1 MAILKKDNSDE
12 KVISKFAEAALAEQ
26 KRSRRWGIFF
36 KLLTFGYLI
45 ALLFMFGQ
53 SSSHSPTHSGD
64 FTAFISL
71 NGIIGDQME
80 VNAKDFKS
88 SMKKAYDDPGT
99 KGVILAINSP
109 GGSPVQSGIINDEIK
124 KYRQLR
130 PDIPVYAVVE
140 DICASGAYY
149 IAVAADQIFVDKASI
164 VGSIG
169 VRLDQFG
176 LDKAIK
182 HLNIERRLITA
193 GENKAILDPF
203 LPFKSEHKKHLEN
216 LLAEVHR
223 QFIDVVK
230 EGRAGKLSNNND
242 IFSGLFWNGEGAIH
256 LGLADQL
263 GNIDYVAKEVVGFEE
278 LVDFTTYES
287 FADRFAKQLGAGIG
301 AAFENTI
308 LKSIINN
315 YQLN

>member
-45 ALLFMFGQ
+45 ALLLIFSQ

-176 LDKAIK
+176 LDKAIE

-203 LPFKSEHKKHLEN
+203 LPFKPEHKKHLEN

-242 IFSGLFWNGEGAIH
+242 IFSGLFWNGEGAIQ
-256 LGLADQL
+256 LGLADHL

-308 LKSIINN
+308 LKSINNN

>member
-1 MAILKKDNSDE
+1 MAILKKDKSDE

-53 SSSHSPTHSGD
+53 SSSHSPAHSGD

-71 NGIIGDQME
+71 NGIIGDQMDI
-80 VNAKDFKS
+80 NAKDFKS

-176 LDKAIK
+176 LDKAIE

-193 GENKAILDPF
+193 GENKAMLDPF
-203 LPFKSEHKKHLEN
+203 LPFKPEHKKHLEN

-230 EGRAGKLSNNND
+230 EGRGGKLSSNND

-263 GNIDYVAKEVVGFEE
+263 GNIDYVAKEIVGFEE

>member
-12 KVISKFAEAALAEQ
+12 KVVSKFAEAALAEQ

-53 SSSHSPTHSGD
+53 SSSHSPAHSGD

-71 NGIIGDQME
+71 NGIIGDQMDI
-80 VNAKDFKS
+80 NAKDFKS

-176 LDKAIK
+176 LDKAIE

-193 GENKAILDPF
+193 GENKAMLDPF
-203 LPFKSEHKKHLEN
+203 LPFKPEHKKHLEN

-230 EGRAGKLSNNND
+230 EGRGRKLSNNND

-287 FADRFAKQLGAGIG
+287 FTDRFAKQLGAGIG
-301 AAFENTI
+301 AAFENII
-308 LKSIINN
+308 LKSINNN

>member
-176 LDKAIK
+176 LDKAIE

-203 LPFKSEHKKHLEN
+203 LPFKPEHKKHLEN

-242 IFSGLFWNGEGAIH
+242 IFSGLFWNGEGAIQ
-256 LGLADQL
+256 LGLADHL

-308 LKSIINN
+308 LKSINNN

>member
-12 KVISKFAEAALAEQ
+12 KVVSKFAEAALAEQ

-71 NGIIGDQME
+71 NGIIGDQMDI
-80 VNAKDFKS
+80 NAKDFKS

-176 LDKAIK
+176 LDKAIE

-193 GENKAILDPF
+193 GENKAMLDPF
-203 LPFKSEHKKHLEN
+203 LPFKPEHKKHLEN

-230 EGRAGKLSNNND
+230 EGRGGKLSSNND

-263 GNIDYVAKEVVGFEE
+263 GNIDYVAKEIVGFEE

-308 LKSIINN
+308 LKSINNN

>member
-45 ALLFMFGQ
+45 ALLLMFGQ
-53 SSSHSPTHSGD
+53 SSSHSPAHSGD

-176 LDKAIK
+176 LDKAIE

-203 LPFKSEHKKHLEN
+203 LPFRPEHKKHLEN

-230 EGRAGKLSNNND
+230 EGRGGKLSSNND
-242 IFSGLFWNGEGAIH
+242 IFSGLFWNGEGAIQ
-256 LGLADQL
+256 LGLADHL

-308 LKSIINN
+308 LKSINNN

>member
-176 LDKAIK
+176 LDKAIE

-308 LKSIINN
+308 LKSINNN

>member
-216 LLAEVHR
+216 LLTEVHR

>member
-1 MAILKKDNSDE
+1 MAILKKDDSDE

-53 SSSHSPTHSGD
+53 SSSHSPTHSGG

-176 LDKAIK
+176 LDKAIE

-193 GENKAILDPF
+193 GENKAMLDPF
-203 LPFKSEHKKHLEN
+203 LPFKPEHKKHLEN

-230 EGRAGKLSNNND
+230 EGRGGKLSSNND

-308 LKSIINN
+308 LKSINNN

>member
-12 KVISKFAEAALAEQ
+12 KVVSKFAEAALAEQ

-45 ALLFMFGQ
+45 ALLLMFGQ
-53 SSSHSPTHSGD
+53 SSSHSPAHSGD

-176 LDKAIK
+176 LDKAIE

-193 GENKAILDPF
+193 GENKAMLDPF
-203 LPFKSEHKKHLEN
+203 LPFKPEHKKHLEN

-230 EGRAGKLSNNND
+230 EGRGGKLSSNND

-263 GNIDYVAKEVVGFEE
+263 GNIDYVAKEIVGFEE

>member
-287 FADRFAKQLGAGIG
+287 FADRFAKQLGVGIG

-308 LKSIINN
+308 LKTINNN

>member
-1 MAILKKDNSDE
+1 
-12 KVISKFAEAALAEQ
+12 
-26 KRSRRWGIFF
+26 
-36 KLLTFGYLI
+36 
-45 ALLFMFGQ
+45 MFGQ

-80 VNAKDFKS
+80 ENAKDFKS

-193 GENKAILDPF
+193 GENKAMLDPF

-308 LKSIINN
+308 LKSINNN

>member
-12 KVISKFAEAALAEQ
+12 KVVSKFAEAALAEQ

-53 SSSHSPTHSGD
+53 SSSHSPAHSGD

-71 NGIIGDQME
+71 NGIIGDQMDI
-80 VNAKDFKS
+80 NAKDFKS

-176 LDKAIK
+176 LDKAIE

-193 GENKAILDPF
+193 GENKAMLDPF
-203 LPFKSEHKKHLEN
+203 LPFKPEHKKHLEN

-230 EGRAGKLSNNND
+230 EGRGGKLSSNND

-263 GNIDYVAKEVVGFEE
+263 GNIDYVAKEIVGFEE

>member
-12 KVISKFAEAALAEQ
+12 KVVSKFAEAALAEQ

-176 LDKAIK
+176 LDKAIE

-263 GNIDYVAKEVVGFEE
+263 GNIDYVAKEIVGFEE

-308 LKSIINN
+308 LKSINNN

>member
-53 SSSHSPTHSGD
+53 SSSHSPAHSGD

-71 NGIIGDQME
+71 NGIIGDQMDI
-80 VNAKDFKS
+80 NAKDFKS

-176 LDKAIK
+176 LDKAIE

-193 GENKAILDPF
+193 GENKAMLDPF
-203 LPFKSEHKKHLEN
+203 LPFKPEHKKHLEN

-230 EGRAGKLSNNND
+230 EGRGGKLSRNND

-308 LKSIINN
+308 LKSINNN

>member
-1 MAILKKDNSDE
+1 MAILKKDDSDE

-130 PDIPVYAVVE
+130 PDSPVYAVVE

-176 LDKAIK
+176 LDKAIE

-203 LPFKSEHKKHLEN
+203 LPFKPEHKKHLEN

-287 FADRFAKQLGAGIG
+287 FADRFAKQLGVGIG

-308 LKSIINN
+308 LKIINNN

>member
-1 MAILKKDNSDE
+1 
-12 KVISKFAEAALAEQ
+12 
-26 KRSRRWGIFF
+26 
-36 KLLTFGYLI
+36 
-45 ALLFMFGQ
+45 MFGQ
-53 SSSHSPTHSGD
+53 SSSHSPAHSGD

-71 NGIIGDQME
+71 NGIIGDQMDI
-80 VNAKDFKS
+80 NAKDFKS

-176 LDKAIK
+176 LDKAIE

-193 GENKAILDPF
+193 GENKAMLDPF
-203 LPFKSEHKKHLEN
+203 LPFKPEHKKHLEN

-230 EGRAGKLSNNND
+230 EGRAGKLSSNND

-263 GNIDYVAKEVVGFEE
+263 GNIDYVAKEIVGFEE

-308 LKSIINN
+308 LKSINNN

>member
-12 KVISKFAEAALAEQ
+12 KVVSKFAEAALAEQ

-53 SSSHSPTHSGD
+53 SSPHSPAHSGD

-80 VNAKDFKS
+80 VNAKDFKL
-88 SMKKAYDDPGT
+88 SMKNAYDDPGT

-203 LPFKSEHKKHLEN
+203 LPFNPEHKKHLEN

-223 QFIDVVK
+223 QFINVVK

-308 LKSIINN
+308 LKSINNN

>member
-45 ALLFMFGQ
+45 ALLLMFGQ
-53 SSSHSPTHSGD
+53 SSSHSPAHSGD

-176 LDKAIK
+176 LDKAIE

-203 LPFKSEHKKHLEN
+203 LPFKPEHKKHLEN

-230 EGRAGKLSNNND
+230 EGRGGKLSSNND
-242 IFSGLFWNGEGAIH
+242 IFSGLFWNGEGAIQ
-256 LGLADQL
+256 LGLADHL

-308 LKSIINN
+308 LKSINNN